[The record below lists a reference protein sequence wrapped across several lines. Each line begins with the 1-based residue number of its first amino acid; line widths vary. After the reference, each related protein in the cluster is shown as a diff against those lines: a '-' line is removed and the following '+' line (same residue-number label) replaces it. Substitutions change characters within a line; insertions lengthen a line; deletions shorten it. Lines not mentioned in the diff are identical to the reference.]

1 MQFLFLRANDLR
13 FGATSQSPLRGYQQ
27 PRKPDAARAAGE
39 IADQL
44 DSLLAQD

>member
-1 MQFLFLRANDLR
+1 MICVLAPHRNRR
-13 FGATSQSPLRGYQQ
+13 FEVINNLESLT
-27 PRKPDAARAAGE
+27 AARAAGE